1 MNWKTPSFTTRL
13 CEIVCFDS
21 LKLHIFNGTV
31 YLSRKDQLLWGVYWP
46 SKVSL
51 GQPTGIGGARRTV
64 GPVRLP
70 VNMIIRDNRFRWK
83 CCRPLLKT
91 QWLRSSYMSL
101 RTLRTNAYLIER
113 PVFVDSLIFNRSN
126 IAKCESE
133 RWWSGV
139 DVPGYAI
146 DPEPMWA
153 EFDGS
158 GGASTNGLRQWTNFG
173 QVVGLAIV
181 SAFRTALDATW
192 VAYALHLP
200 LLYHAAAPQTTSTTH
215 H

>member
-1 MNWKTPSFTTRL
+1 MQMFPTPAGDSV
-13 CEIVCFDS
+13 IVATEC
-21 LKLHIFNGTV
+21 LRP
-31 YLSRKDQLLWGVYWP
+31 Y
-46 SKVSL
+46 VS
-51 GQPTGIGGARRTV
+51 
-64 GPVRLP
+64 
-70 VNMIIRDNRFRWK
+70 
-83 CCRPLLKT
+83 
-91 QWLRSSYMSL
+91 QW
-101 RTLRTNAYLIER
+101 TLRTNAYLIER

-126 IAKCESE
+126 IAKCELE

-146 DPEPMWA
+146 DPGPMWA

-181 SAFRTALDATW
+181 SAFRAALDATW

-200 LLYHAAAPQTTSTTH
+200 LLYHAAVPQTASTTQH
-215 H
+215 SLHQQQPLLLY

>member
-1 MNWKTPSFTTRL
+1 MLMLPTPAGDSV
-13 CEIVCFDS
+13 IVATEC
-21 LKLHIFNGTV
+21 LRP
-31 YLSRKDQLLWGVYWP
+31 Y
-46 SKVSL
+46 VS
-51 GQPTGIGGARRTV
+51 
-64 GPVRLP
+64 
-70 VNMIIRDNRFRWK
+70 
-83 CCRPLLKT
+83 
-91 QWLRSSYMSL
+91 QW
-101 RTLRTNAYLIER
+101 TLRTNAYLIER

-126 IAKCESE
+126 IAKCELE

-146 DPEPMWA
+146 DPGPMWA

-181 SAFRTALDATW
+181 SAFRAALDATW

-200 LLYHAAAPQTTSTTH
+200 LLYHAAVPQTASTTQH
-215 H
+215 SLH

>member
-1 MNWKTPSFTTRL
+1 
-13 CEIVCFDS
+13 
-21 LKLHIFNGTV
+21 
-31 YLSRKDQLLWGVYWP
+31 
-46 SKVSL
+46 
-51 GQPTGIGGARRTV
+51 
-64 GPVRLP
+64 
-70 VNMIIRDNRFRWK
+70 
-83 CCRPLLKT
+83 
-91 QWLRSSYMSL
+91 MSL

-126 IAKCESE
+126 IAKCELE
-133 RWWSGV
+133 RWRSGV

-146 DPEPMWA
+146 DPGPMWA

-200 LLYHAAAPQTTSTTH
+200 LLYHAAVPQTTSTTQH
-215 H
+215 SNTVIKGLSVSHPYYIRSEVPTIKYENILFKE